1 MELVGQRRNV
11 AFVITDFGY
20 SERQACKLLDLDR
33 TSYRYQPKPERNAEL
48 RAELIALARQ
58 KPRYGYRRLH
68 VLLARRGWLGIPDAA
83 GFCSWNPFAVL
94 IVCMAGAQSVK

>member
-11 AFVITDFGY
+11 AFVIADFGY

-33 TSYRYQPKPERNAEL
+33 TSYRYRPKPERNAEL

-58 KPRYGYRRLH
+58 KPRYSLDELESGD
-68 VLLARRGWLGIPDAA
+68 GNA
-83 GFCSWNPFAVL
+83 GKPSSPRNSLCL
-94 IVCMAGAQSVK
+94 IVAFWIVFSIISNTP